1 MITEREVG
9 LNKSAGARD
18 STQLPQS
25 QDVSDLGSGHVQ
37 GGPRGEAADDHVVD
51 DEGEAAHPE
60 QAYESLYEADTEG
73 DGRDNL

>member
-1 MITEREVG
+1 MITESEVG

-51 DEGEAAHPE
+51 DEGEAAHPK
-60 QAYESLYEADTEG
+60 
-73 DGRDNL
+73 